1 MKEDDLK
8 RFGRVKAGYE
18 PINRSTIKKPKSAS
32 LWFDDGVVKK
42 KLENNISFALD
53 SSKIT
58 GEPSLQTSMFPAVLE
73 KEISTFSGS
82 KSILE

>member
-42 KLENNISFALD
+42 KLENNISFALAQALKT
-53 SSKIT
+53 SYIKK
-58 GEPSLQTSMFPAVLE
+58 GHNPSYLKL
-73 KEISTFSGS
+73 KYST
-82 KSILE
+82 

>member
-32 LWFDDGVVKK
+32 LWFDDGVIKK
-42 KLENNISFALD
+42 KLGNNISFALAQTIKT
-53 SSKIT
+53 SYIKK
-58 GEPSLQTSMFPAVLE
+58 GYNPSYLKL
-73 KEISTFSGS
+73 KYST
-82 KSILE
+82 

>member
-18 PINRSTIKKPKSAS
+18 SINRSTIKKPKSAS

-42 KLENNISFALD
+42 KLENNISFALAQALKT
-53 SSKIT
+53 SYIKK
-58 GEPSLQTSMFPAVLE
+58 GYNPSYLKL
-73 KEISTFSGS
+73 KYST
-82 KSILE
+82 

>member
-1 MKEDDLK
+1 MKEADLK

-42 KLENNISFALD
+42 KLENKISFALAQTLKT
-53 SSKIT
+53 SYIKK
-58 GEPSLQTSMFPAVLE
+58 GYNPSYLKL
-73 KEISTFSGS
+73 KYST
-82 KSILE
+82 

>member
-42 KLENNISFALD
+42 KLENNISFALAQVFKT
-53 SSKIT
+53 SYIKK
-58 GEPSLQTSMFPAVLE
+58 GYNPSYLKL
-73 KEISTFSGS
+73 KYST
-82 KSILE
+82 

>member
-32 LWFDDGVVKK
+32 LWFDDGAVKK
-42 KLENNISFALD
+42 KLENNVSFA
-53 SSKIT
+53 SKIIAET
-58 GEPSLQTSMFPAVLE
+58 LDHGLIKPSDPE
-73 KEISTFSGS
+73 NISKKFASY
-82 KSILE
+82 IPFWA

>member
-1 MKEDDLK
+1 MKKDVLR

-42 KLENNISFALD
+42 KLKNNISFTLAQTLKT
-53 SSKIT
+53 SYIKK
-58 GEPSLQTSMFPAVLE
+58 GYNPSYLKV
-73 KEISTFSGS
+73 K
-82 KSILE
+82 

>member
-42 KLENNISFALD
+42 KLENNISFALAQTIKK
-53 SSKIT
+53 SYIKK
-58 GEPSLQTSMFPAVLE
+58 GYNPSYLKL
-73 KEISTFSGS
+73 KYST
-82 KSILE
+82 

>member
-1 MKEDDLK
+1 MKEDVLK

-42 KLENNISFALD
+42 KLENNISFALAQTLKTSYIKNGYN
-53 SSKIT
+53 SSYLK
-58 GEPSLQTSMFPAVLE
+58 V
-73 KEISTFSGS
+73 KYST
-82 KSILE
+82 